1 MTEYVNPDEVE
12 YVDSAEVEYVDPNE
26 VEYVDASEIQESA
39 DPASKPIEG
48 LGKEKTFLERA
59 AEMPVEPT
67 SAGQATVASTPE
79 SKVKAGM
86 VALEESIPLPTTTIA
101 GKVKS
106 DIQALSEGRAPTTQE
121 AEQEIA
127 RLQQGKQEIV
137 EQDPLAYHLATAGLG
152 VGPQGVQALG
162 GLAQKGAL
170 LAKKGI
176 TKAGLALTPTE
187 TARVVTS
194 PEAQRILGSIDA
206 PIVPTYDRLAD
217 TATQGVKRVEEAAKL
232 GEAAVKEQR
241 AATLA
246 ERMSEIKQ
254 QKEATLGALKRK
266 EVDALTAKDN
276 LKALAEAEE
285 QAVRIENE
293 AIRADLEAA
302 RQASGQEVRTE
313 LGNIQNR
320 VRQNIEA
327 TGEARTS
334 YIRTAEEM
342 QEPFPEWQERIVGLE
357 NQIDDLLHSGGL
369 TDQQISVARDAMMS
383 VRRRLNTMPGSPMP
397 SKGAYAE
404 EVLALRRTLDEKI
417 PWGSLDPKSKTR
429 TMKEIRNLVNS
440 EVKDPAIDSAG
451 RLREFDA
458 ELNKSL
464 ASRDMLKSFGK
475 RRDVPVAYESGAMG
489 VRKET
494 TFDAP
499 TRDLSPQNRDMLA
512 ALVQSGAVTP
522 EQANVLH
529 QQYAVAGRVATP
541 EQIMT
546 RQAGAQIR
554 EQGAQGLKSMQEAL
568 AEQAAQQKAL
578 GQDFSQIYA
587 ERTARAS
594 EAAKAP
600 ILPQEALT
608 PEARRAME
616 AASAVEASRGQR
628 AVSPEFLVG
637 GKSAEAA
644 GKLDDFRTMLQT
656 DPESAAAFLKADP
669 QATRLLEAL
678 KSEGKSLIGVLEGTE
693 ASKTGDAL
701 LRRIYEFPL
710 LGKYVRSGAYVAGLG
725 GKTAALSLGQNLAKT
740 QMALERIGLS
750 KDLVTVLPPATLE
763 QMSRVLSVYGEDDPR
778 TKALLTRLAAQG
790 EPQ

>member
-1 MTEYVNPDEVE
+1 MPEKIDFEPIAFEEEPQKQADGIDFEPIE
-12 YVDSAEVEYVDPNE
+12 FEE
-26 VEYVDASEIQESA
+26 DAGPA
-39 DPASKPIEG
+39 DKPIEG
-48 LGKEKTFLERA
+48 LGKEKTFLDRA

-67 SAGQATVASTPE
+67 AVGQATVASTPE

-86 VALEESIPLPTTTIA
+86 VALEESIPFPTTTIA
-101 GKVKS
+101 GKVRS
-106 DIQALSEGRAPTTQE
+106 DIQSLSEGRAPTTQE

-127 RLQQGKQEIV
+127 RLQQGKQDIIA
-137 EQDPLAYHLATAGLG
+137 QDPLAYNIASAGLG

-162 GLAQKGAL
+162 SIAQKGAL
-170 LAKKGI
+170 LAKKGL

-187 TARVVTS
+187 AARAVTA
-194 PEAQRILGSIDA
+194 PEAQRVLGGLDA
-206 PIVPTYDRLAD
+206 PIAPTYSRLAD

-246 ERMSEIKQ
+246 DQLNEIKQ
-254 QKEATLGALKRK
+254 QKEATIGALKRK
-266 EVDALTAKDN
+266 ELDSLTAKDN

-293 AIRADLEAA
+293 AIRTDLEAA
-302 RQASGQEVRTE
+302 RQASGQGARVE
-313 LGNIQNR
+313 LGSIQNR

-327 TGEARTS
+327 VGDARTS

-342 QEPFPEWQERIVGLE
+342 REPLPEWQDRIVSLE
-357 NQIDDLLHSGGL
+357 NQIDNLLHGGGL

-383 VRRRLNTMPGSPMP
+383 VRRKLNTMPGSPMP

-440 EVKDPAIDSAG
+440 EVKDPTIDAAG
-451 RLREFDA
+451 RLREFDV

-475 RRDVPVAYESGAMG
+475 RRDVPVAYESGAIG

-499 TRDLSPQNRDMLA
+499 TRDLSPQNADMLA

-522 EQANVLH
+522 EQANTLR
-529 QQYAVAGRVATP
+529 QQYAVAGRAAVP
-541 EQIMT
+541 EQIAA
-546 RQAGAQIR
+546 RQTGAQVR
-554 EQGAQGLKSMQEAL
+554 EQGAQGLKSMQEAA
-568 AEQAAQQKAL
+568 AEQAAQKKAL
-578 GQDFSQIYA
+578 GQDFNQIYSDRA
-587 ERTARAS
+587 ARAT

-600 ILPQEALT
+600 IRPEDALT

-616 AASAVEASRGQR
+616 STSAIEANRAQR
-628 AVSPEFLVG
+628 ATSPEYLVG
-637 GKSAEAA
+637 GKTADASGRLE
-644 GKLDDFRTMLQT
+644 DFRTMLDT
-656 DPESAAAFLKADP
+656 DPIAAEAMLKSDPKAAD
-669 QATRLLEAL
+669 LLEL
-678 KSEGKSLIGVLEGTE
+678 LRNEGKSLIGVLEGTE
-693 ASKTGDAL
+693 ASKVGDAIL
-701 LRRIYEFPL
+701 ARVANMPILNRAAR
-710 LGKYVRSGAYVAGLG
+710 GAAYVAGMG
-725 GKTAALSLGQNLAKT
+725 GKSAALSLGQSLAKT
-740 QMALERIGLS
+740 QMALDNLGMSQELLRTLPSI
-750 KDLVTVLPPATLE
+750 TVM
-763 QMSRVLSVYGEDDPR
+763 QMSRVVEQYGVDDPR

-790 EPQ
+790 EQQ